1 MSEVVRV
8 LFDGKVLLPEKPLKL
23 IPHQTY
29 TITIES
35 DKTISDDEQGWDC
48 IEKLIGTVEAP
59 QDWALEHDHYLYG
72 LPKRSNDNN
81 DK

>member
-29 TITIES
+29 TIIIES

-59 QDWALEHDHYLYG
+59 QDWALEHDHYLYR
-72 LPKRSNDNN
+72 LPK
-81 DK
+81 

>member
-29 TITIES
+29 TIIIES
-35 DKTISDDEQGWDC
+35 DKKENNEMLDWSRFNVF
-48 IEKLIGTVEAP
+48 EKN
-59 QDWALEHDHYLYG
+59 DG
-72 LPKRSNDNN
+72 LFFIMKRFIKKLS
-81 DK
+81 

>member
-29 TITIES
+29 TIIIES
-35 DKTISDDEQGWDC
+35 DKKENNEMLDWSRFNVF
-48 IEKLIGTVEAP
+48 EKN
-59 QDWALEHDHYLYG
+59 DG
-72 LPKRSNDNN
+72 LFFIMKRVSHQWLPFINPI
-81 DK
+81 K